1 MRERGQGSGVSE
13 ADLDTMMQRAL
24 VYRDEVPPLTP
35 ETARQYV
42 AYYTDDVPQLVAE
55 IRRLRAQLARQAK

>member
-1 MRERGQGSGVSE
+1 MQDPSLSE
-13 ADLDTMMQRAL
+13 AAIDEMMQRAL
-24 VYRDEVPPLTP
+24 VFREDVPPLTA

-55 IRRLRAQLARQAK
+55 VRRLRAQLARRSQ

>member
-1 MRERGQGSGVSE
+1 MQDASLNET
-13 ADLDTMMQRAL
+13 DIDHMMQRAL
-24 VYRDEVPPLTP
+24 VFREDVPPLTA

-55 IRRLRAQLARQAK
+55 IRRLRAQLARRSS